1 MCYNMVDSTDSG
13 DFCADMNRE
22 PININEIPVSCL
34 GTNGENTDHAVFSAE
49 SDRKIFTKPSVTD
62 SRGAI
67 VIAYISSGR
76 GQTVHCGYEQQLKP
90 GTVFVIDGK
99 NRLEILPVS
108 PVVVYTCAFVPELF
122 GRSAL
127 RAPVLS
133 DISSEPVLE
142 PFFSRFDG
150 SRSAWRIPTAK
161 SETFQSL
168 FCSMTDCAKLS
179 PVIRDGIMRLRI
191 SELLLNLADIINTG
205 SDTAPPAGS
214 ETVATVIA
222 CLRRNFTGKINCNDL
237 ARAACVSRSK
247 LFADFRA
254 ATGKTIGKYIE
265 ELRISKAA
273 SLLLD
278 TNDTVYNIMY
288 EVGYRDMK
296 MFCRRFREQM
306 NATPSE
312 YRKSN
317 R

>member
-13 DFCADMNRE
+13 DFCADMNHE

-34 GTNGENTDHAVFSAE
+34 GMSSENTDHAVFSAE
-49 SDRKIFTKPSVTD
+49 SDRKIFTKPSVID
-62 SRGAI
+62 CRGAI
-67 VIAYISSGR
+67 VIAYVSSGR
-76 GQTVHCGYEQQLKP
+76 GQIVHCGYEQQLKP

-122 GRSAL
+122 GRSVR

-133 DISSEPVLE
+133 DISQEPVLE
-142 PFFSRFDG
+142 PFFSRFDR
-150 SRSAWRIPTAK
+150 SCSAWRIPTAK

-179 PVIRDGIMRLRI
+179 SVIRDGIMRLKI
-191 SELLLNLADIINTG
+191 SELLLNLADIIDTG
-205 SDTAPPAGS
+205 SDTARPAGS
-214 ETVATVIA
+214 ETVTMAIA
-222 CLRRNFTGKINCNDL
+222 YLRRNYTERINCDDL
-237 ARAACVSRSK
+237 ARAVCVSRSK

-254 ATGKTIGKYIE
+254 ATGKTVGKYVE

-296 MFCRRFREQM
+296 MFCRRFKEQM
-306 NATPSE
+306 KATPSE
-312 YRKSN
+312 YRKAN